1 MRGIA
6 IAFFEVDVD
15 AVTPRIFL
23 HDADKFREEHILR
36 SVRVVPQGFE
46 DAVRSVIRYG
56 QKPLDMRI
64 AVDVGEHIG
73 NRHAALVNLPSSPD
87 LEGEKSDLAD
97 AVAVVTQSVIHS
109 GVAHERPHHDFLS
122 L

>member
-1 MRGIA
+1 MRGIP
-6 IAFFEVDVD
+6 IAFLHVDVD

-23 HDADKFREEHILR
+23 HDADDLREEHILR
-36 SVRVVPQGFE
+36 SVGVVPQGTE
-46 DAVRSVIRYG
+46 DAVRSVIRHG
-56 QKPLDMRI
+56 KEPVDVRI
-64 AVDVGEHIG
+64 AVYVGEHTAD
-73 NRHAALVNLPSSPD
+73 RYAALVNLPGSPD

-97 AVAVVTQSVIHS
+97 AVAVIPQSVIHS